1 MNRRVHLKE
10 FLLVAGCLAGIYVL
24 YSLNT
29 AVHVQCPALQTSEV
43 AKKIQN
49 AEPDISPL
57 SCFLNR
63 EVSRNVGLRAV
74 KKIDCLRDGDE
85 VYVPFT
91 FVKNYFE
98 LIGSFVG
105 DQNEKEFEISYSSSR
120 VVPPSEPYSSGGQ
133 FMHFSSMDVEGRS
146 RVLCVSAAEGVPLS
160 TQWDPHGYFY
170 PTQIAQFALSHYSRW
185 VLNREKGKGD
195 RYTVQLENQS
205 DSAWKARDE
214 EKNDL
219 VIQFKNTLLFE
230 THTDNHVLSL
240 DLKISGGVST
250 GLRVVLE
257 TADNQQYTLSYTQSN
272 KHIQTKDKMFVFGFG
287 AKADNNWLRIT
298 RDLHNDLKKGLQF
311 INNKVHL
318 KSLKRSPLTVVSL
331 TFFGSGK
338 VANISLSEAEDLTMF
353 VAGADWFIKN
363 QDEKGG
369 WPSNVV
375 FNPRRKKYPQAE
387 EIPAGWYGAMCQG
400 QAISV
405 LCRAYHAT
413 EDKVYLKAAND
424 ALEPFNIDSKDG
436 GVRAS
441 FLGVHTWYEEYPTSP
456 PTFILNGFMY
466 ALLGLYDLFTTDPAN
481 TVAKNLFDKGM
492 ESLESLLP
500 FYDSGS
506 ATFYDLRHF
515 TMKTS
520 PKIARWDYHTT
531 HINQLLLLAS
541 IHNHS
546 SKQLME
552 TAERWRGYM
561 VGKKASHN

>member
-1 MNRRVHLKE
+1 M
-10 FLLVAGCLAGIYVL
+10 
-24 YSLNT
+24 
-29 AVHVQCPALQTSEV
+29 
-43 AKKIQN
+43 
-49 AEPDISPL
+49 
-57 SCFLNR
+57 SCYLNR
-63 EVSRNVGLRAV
+63 EVSRNVGIRAV
-74 KKIDCLRDGDE
+74 SKINCLRDKNE

-105 DQNEKEFEISYSSSR
+105 DQNEKEFEISSSSSR
-120 VVPPSEPYSSGGQ
+120 VVPPSEPYTPGGQ

-160 TQWDPHGYFY
+160 TQWDPQGYFY

-185 VLNREKGKGD
+185 IISRGKGRD
-195 RYTVQLENQS
+195 ERYTVELENQS
-205 DSAWKARDE
+205 DSAWKVHDD

-219 VIQFKNTLLFE
+219 VVQFKNNLRFE
-230 THTDNHVLSL
+230 THTGHHVLSL
-240 DLKISGGVST
+240 DLKILDPDVSS

-257 TADNQQYTLSYTQSN
+257 TEAGQQYTLSYTQSS
-272 KHIQTKDKMFVFGFG
+272 KHIQAKDKRFVFGFG
-287 AKADNNWLRIT
+287 AKADNRWLRLT
-298 RDLHNDLKKGLQF
+298 RDLQNDLKKGLQF
-311 INNKVHL
+311 SNKKANV
-318 KSLKRSPLTVVSL
+318 KNLKRSPLTVVSL
-331 TFFGSGK
+331 TFFGSGR
-338 VANISLSEAEDLTMF
+338 VANISLSDAEELTMF
-353 VAGADWFIKN
+353 VSGADWFVKN

-413 EDKVYLKAAND
+413 KDKTYLNAANA
-424 ALEPFNIDSKDG
+424 ALKPFNVDSKDG

-466 ALLGLYDLFTTDPAN
+466 ALLGLYDLCITDPSN
-481 TVAKNLFDKGM
+481 TAAKNLFDKGM
-492 ESLESLLP
+492 ESLESMLP

-531 HINQLLLLAS
+531 HINQLLLLS
-541 IHNHS
+541 TIHNHS
-546 SKQLME
+546 SKQLVE